1 MEQRI
6 GNLNVSR
13 ETFERLSIYVELPNQ
28 CNPKP
33 PSVSR
38 STLDDL
44 RNPNTPASP
53 QMFKLADPKILKW
66 VDLGSGGGFPGLVL
80 AIISKELAPQTQF
93 TLVESDQRKCA
104 FLRTVARET
113 GVKITVIAQRIEGVD
128 PQNADILSARAL
140 SDLPM
145 LLQYAKLHLAKTG
158 NCLFPKGQRW
168 EKEVNMARVSWHF
181 EYEAITSETNA
192 EAVILKVNEI
202 IHV

>member
-13 ETFERLSIYVELPNQ
+13 ETFERLSIYVELLKKW
-28 CNPKP
+28 NPKINL
-33 PSVSR
+33 VSR
-38 STLDDL
+38 STLDDIWT
-44 RNPNTPASP
+44 RHIVDSA
-53 QMFKLADPKILKW
+53 QMFKLSDSKTLRW

-158 NCLFPKGQRW
+158 HCLFPKGQRW
-168 EKEVNMARVSWHF
+168 EKEVNIARDSWHF